1 MSKQPPKAPKAQD
14 ERKEEAADPAI
25 DTQPALSDGVKEFPD
40 LTALRT
46 HHGETTY
53 ETCSV
58 LLDIPREKHA
68 ERGRTFATPRG
79 TDDALRIYR
88 TATMF
93 FQQGAADAIAQVK
106 VSPTFITAGVWCASQ
121 AERAFAA
128 KESAA
133 SDKRTREKAVA
144 KQSAAASEV
153 ARPVRDQL
161 EEAVRGVAGTS
172 DHTLN
177 ERIDAAMSPAKSGV
191 ADASPGGSVAALVAI
206 ARDLLA
212 SSSPAIIARRD
223 AYKLTQEYVDECA
236 AEATKALTATNKE
249 ATPRSPA
256 DLALQTVDVDV
267 WDGMTF
273 AFMEKVVSAFERA
286 NARDP
291 RVPKLRFVSLRSL
304 VERPAKK
311 PADKATKPG
320 KGGGTPT
327 DPTK

>member
-1 MSKQPPKAPKAQD
+1 MSKQTPKNPNVSG
-14 ERKEEAADPAI
+14 ERKEETLDVATDP
-25 DTQPALSDGVKEFPD
+25 QHALSDGTKEFPD
-40 LTALRT
+40 LTSLRA

-68 ERGRTFATPRG
+68 ERGRAFATPRG

-106 VSPTFITAGVWCASQ
+106 VSPTFIAAGVWCASQ

-128 KESAA
+128 KTAAA
-133 SDKRTREKAVA
+133 SDKRTQKKAVA
-144 KQSAAASEV
+144 KQSAAASEG

-161 EEAVRGVAGTS
+161 EAAVRGVAGTS
-172 DHTLN
+172 DHTLIA
-177 ERIDAAMSPAKSGV
+177 RIDAAMSPAKSGV
-191 ADASPGGSVAALVAI
+191 ADPSPGGSVAALVPI
-206 ARDLLA
+206 ARELLA
-212 SSSPAIIARRD
+212 STSPAIIARRD
-223 AYKLTQEYVDECA
+223 AYKLTREYVDECA

-249 ATPRSPA
+249 SSPRSPA

-267 WDGMTF
+267 WDGMAL
-273 AFMEKVVSAFERA
+273 AFMEKVVSAFELA

-311 PADKATKPG
+311 PADKPKKTG
-320 KGGGTPT
+320 KGGGTPSE
-327 DPTK
+327 PTK